1 MRYYPKN
8 AVGFKI
14 DEEVAEVLGPAVSE
28 LFETWDGYVYDEEL
42 FEAIQEEHGVIPM
55 RVGVLNESRGGEVQG
70 GHFVQRAVLLAL
82 AARRAHRVGDICGG
96 HCLSPHLSV
105 FVALDG
111 NPPIRSRSRRKRRL
125 NYKPVQ
131 PVTASG

>member
-42 FEAIQEEHGVIPM
+42 FEAIQEEHGVTPM

-70 GHFVQRAVLLAL
+70 VSGFDNDTKYLFFDIEEQDEESWAKFVQFLQ
-82 AARRAHRVGDICGG
+82 D
-96 HCLSPHLSV
+96 
-105 FVALDG
+105 
-111 NPPIRSRSRRKRRL
+111 
-125 NYKPVQ
+125 NYIYTTEGSWSQ
-131 PVTASG
+131 LG